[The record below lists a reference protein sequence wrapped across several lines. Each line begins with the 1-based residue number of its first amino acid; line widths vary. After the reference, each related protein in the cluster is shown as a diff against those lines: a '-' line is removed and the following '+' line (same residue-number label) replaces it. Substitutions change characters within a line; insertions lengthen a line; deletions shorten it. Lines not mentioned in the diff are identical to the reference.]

1 MREWITYYLN
11 TPVHQLTPLEHLIWS
26 GLVICGLVIGAALY
40 AFGLYT
46 RDRVSHWRYRRRMQ
60 RHQKDYTQGFEEW
73 KRTLSR
79 PYDSPT
85 KPTRANDQ

>member
-26 GLVICGLVIGAALY
+26 GLVVCGLVIVAVLY
-40 AFGLYT
+40 VCGLYT
-46 RDRVSHWRYRRRMQ
+46 RDRVRHWRYQRRMK
-60 RHQKDYTQGFEEW
+60 RRQKEHPQTFEEW
-73 KRTLSR
+73 KRGLSR

-85 KPTRANDQ
+85 KPNARK